1 MTAFQT
7 FEERFTFGPMG
18 LGFTRCGAG
27 SRMRRTARR
36 GPAGF
41 RSAAVL
47 LCAAA
52 MLGGCAVGPD
62 FVAPKPP
69 SEQAYVARPNTDLG
83 AARGEDTGQHLAMGQ
98 ALRADWWVLLQ
109 SPELNRVVELALAD
123 NWSID
128 LARANL
134 ARATEAVAVARGGLY
149 PQIDAAG
156 SAGRRQYGASFLGP
170 QAATFPIF
178 SAYSAGGGISYDA
191 DAFGHTKRSIEL
203 AGARATM
210 QQEALNAARLDVAGS
225 TVMMALQIA
234 SVREQIDVVQ
244 DILSSDQQTLNL
256 VHGAR
261 AAGVA
266 SDMDVTTAQSQLDRD
281 RTLLPPLN
289 QQLAVAQDAL
299 AVLTGRSP
307 ARWNA
312 PDFTLAKMTLPR
324 SLPLAV
330 PSELVRDRPDIRAEE
345 ANLHAASA
353 AVGMATADLYPRI
366 TLSAAMAEEG
376 LLTNGPAGTAWNVI
390 GGITAPIFH
399 GGALSAQRRAAQDA
413 YHSAFALYQQTVL
426 TSFEQVAD
434 NLHALEN
441 DAESVRAEEQA
452 LASADAALRLARL
465 GYGVGN
471 TGIVQVLDAQ
481 RLRQLAELGLVQARA
496 QRYVDT
502 IRLFLAAGGGL
513 TGEARVS
520 AAR

>member
-1 MTAFQT
+1 MMKAFQML
-7 FEERFTFGPMG
+7 EERCTLGPTG
-18 LGFTRCGAG
+18 LGLTRVGVG
-27 SRMRRTARR
+27 SGMRRMARR
-36 GPAGF
+36 GQPRS

-47 LCAAA
+47 LFAAA

-62 FVAPKPP
+62 FVAPKRP
-69 SEQAYVARPNTDLG
+69 SEQTYVARPNTDLG
-83 AARGEDTGQHLAMGQ
+83 AARSEDTGQHLAMGHALQ
-98 ALRADWWVLLQ
+98 ANWWVLLQ
-109 SPELNRVVELALAD
+109 SPELNRVVDLALAG
-123 NWSID
+123 NLSID
-128 LARANL
+128 AARANL

-149 PQIDAAG
+149 PQVDAAG
-156 SAGRRQYGASFLGP
+156 SVGRTQYGASFLGP

-178 SAYSAGGGISYDA
+178 SAYSAGGGISYDT
-191 DAFGHTKRSIEL
+191 DAFGGRKRSIEL
-203 AGARATM
+203 ASARATM

-234 SVREQIDVVQ
+234 SVRAQIDVVQ

-256 VHGAR
+256 VHSAR

-281 RTLLPPLN
+281 RTLLPTLN

-307 ARWNA
+307 AQWNA
-312 PDFTLAKMTLPR
+312 PDFTLAKMTLPQD
-324 SLPLAV
+324 LPLAV
-330 PSELVRDRPDIRAEE
+330 PSDLVRDRPDIRAAE

-353 AVGMATADLYPRI
+353 AVAVATADLYPRI

-376 LLTNGPAGTAWNVI
+376 LTNGPAGTAWSVI

-413 YHSAFALYQQTVL
+413 YRSAFALYQQTVL

-434 NLHALEN
+434 SLHALEN
-441 DAESVRAEEQA
+441 GAKSVGAEEQA

-496 QRYVDT
+496 QRYADT